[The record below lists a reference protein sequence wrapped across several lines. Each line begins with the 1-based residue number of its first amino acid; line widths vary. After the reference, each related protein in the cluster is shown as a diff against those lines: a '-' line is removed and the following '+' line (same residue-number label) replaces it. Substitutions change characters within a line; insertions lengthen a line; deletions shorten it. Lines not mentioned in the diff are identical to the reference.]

1 MSRNIRRRD
10 LGRHA
15 ATGFGLVAAGIG
27 LAAAWFLAV
36 SLRAQTPSQA
46 PIQNGNRTINRTISG
61 VVVNAKTGQPIAE
74 ATVTLRN
81 SADFKIAAETA
92 TDGEGRFAFQN
103 LGDGRFNLRAARR
116 GYVSAAFEEH
126 GSVSTA
132 IVTGEGLRS
141 TGLRLKL
148 DPQAAIFG
156 AISEDSGDPVPQA
169 HITLYRQDQRQG
181 TGKMVR
187 AHTINADAMGN
198 FELGHLAPGS
208 YYLCASGTPWYAT
221 RNPTSGNLRDGP
233 SAETPRSP
241 LDVAYPIT
249 CFPGVTDA
257 SAAEPIL
264 VGAGDRVPINL
275 VLHAVQSV
283 RILIQIPKPE
293 GDRGIAMPA
302 LRSDL
307 FGMPEFVQTGAYQ
320 SIDNPSDGGPMLS
333 FEVSGVAPGQYEAEF
348 RSPSGE
354 VTRYGS
360 VDATSDHASVVAPAT
375 AAAGGIAGKIAMA
388 GGASLPA
395 GVTVSFT
402 TEPGGDGISARVD
415 ADGSFHTQALHPGD
429 YDVRISA
436 EGFSL
441 AVTQLKATGAVV
453 SGRQLKMGS
462 EPVELNAVVAP
473 AKATVNG
480 SVTLGGNPASG
491 IFVLMVPA
499 DPAAGREGWRPNQS
513 DSDGSFS
520 FPRVIPGDYTIVA
533 IEHGWEVEWAK
544 PEVIERYLA
553 KGQKVSVARDAG
565 KIDLKEPLIAQ
576 AK

>member
-1 MSRNIRRRD
+1 M
-10 LGRHA
+10 
-15 ATGFGLVAAGIG
+15 
-27 LAAAWFLAV
+27 
-36 SLRAQTPSQA
+36 
-46 PIQNGNRTINRTISG
+46 QNGNRTISG
-61 VVVNAKTGQPIAE
+61 VVVNAKTGQPLE
-74 ATVTLRN
+74 QTTVTLRN
-81 SADFKIAAETA
+81 SVDFKTVAETA
-92 TDGEGRFAFQN
+92 TDREGRFAFQN
-103 LGDGRFNLRAARR
+103 LGDGRFNLRASRR

-126 GSVSTA
+126 GGVSTA

-141 TGLRLKL
+141 TGLRLTL

-169 HITLYRQDQRQG
+169 HLTLYRQDQRHG

-187 AHTINADAMGN
+187 AHMINADAMGN
-198 FELGHLAPGS
+198 FELGRLAPGS
-208 YYLCASGTPWYAT
+208 YYLCASGTPWYAS
-221 RNPTSGNLRDGP
+221 RNPTLRNPEDGAG
-233 SAETPRSP
+233 AEKPRSP
-241 LDVAYPIT
+241 LEVAYPIT

-257 SAAEPIL
+257 NAAEPIL

-283 RILIQIPKPE
+283 RILIQVPKPE

-320 SIDNPSDGGPMLS
+320 SINNGFDGGSMLS

-354 VTRYGS
+354 VSRYMN
-360 VDATSDHASVVAPAT
+360 VDATSDHASVVEPAT
-375 AAAGGIAGKIAMA
+375 ATAGGITGKIAMA
-388 GGASLPA
+388 GGANLPA
-395 GVTVSFT
+395 GLTVSFET
-402 TEPGGDGISARVD
+402 DLGGGDGISARVD
-415 ADGSFHTQALHPGD
+415 ADGSFHAQALHPGD

-436 EGFSL
+436 EGSSL
-441 AVTQLKATGAVV
+441 AVTQLKATSAVV
-453 SGRQLKMGS
+453 NGRQLKMGS
-462 EPVELNAVVAP
+462 EPVELNAVVAT

-499 DPAAGREGWRPNQS
+499 DPAAGHEDWRPNQS

-520 FPRVIPGDYTIVA
+520 FPRVIPGDYTLIA
-533 IEHGWEVEWAK
+533 IKHGWELEWAK

-553 KGQKVSVARDAG
+553 KGQKLSVARDAG
-565 KIDLKEPLIAQ
+565 KIDLKEPLEAQ